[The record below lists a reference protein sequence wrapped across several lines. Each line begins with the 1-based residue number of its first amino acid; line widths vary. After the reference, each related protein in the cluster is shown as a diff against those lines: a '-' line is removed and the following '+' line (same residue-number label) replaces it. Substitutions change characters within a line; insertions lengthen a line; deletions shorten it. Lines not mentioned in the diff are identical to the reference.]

1 MPAPPPAAAQTNG
14 PDPHQDQAAAGV
26 QAPTRRGRFLNAVR
40 RLIGYGKA
48 LVETLRQPVAS
59 PSLPTFARCFGSND
73 ITAILARIARGLH
86 RAAAL
91 EAWLITWVPRRQA
104 AYARAPAPRQ
114 PHAAQ
119 PEAQRA
125 DDAGPAQ
132 PPTLEDIVAR
142 DRRRP
147 IGAVIAE
154 ICCDLGIIPNHELWR
169 EVSAAVIQ
177 GGGNLV
183 TLFRD
188 AVRRLEVALSDPSGI
203 APPAPPPWPAMPWPP
218 SPAASGAGPP

>member
-1 MPAPPPAAAQTNG
+1 MPAPPTPAAQTNG
-14 PDPHQDQAAAGV
+14 PDPHPDQAAAGV

-73 ITAILARIARGLH
+73 IAAILARIARGLH

-104 AYARAPAPRQ
+104 ASARSARAPRQ
-114 PHAAQ
+114 PRAAQ
-119 PEAQRA
+119 PAAPRT
-125 DDAGPAQ
+125 DPAQ
-132 PPTLEDIVAR
+132 PPTLADIVAR

-188 AVRRLEVALSDPSGI
+188 AVSRLEVALFDPSGI
-203 APPAPPPWPAMPWPP
+203 APPAWPAMPWPP